1 MRGIEVLLKLRTRG
15 HTWSPCGAGCTPSA
29 WAACPTCRTPRSTPW
44 PRPRIRR
51 PTSGSTG
58 PSSTS
63 TPCMPTT
70 SGSMRRST
78 TLSRKNRPRP
88 WTPSGPANW
97 PPSAW
102 SRASRS
108 PRRPPARDPGPGGP
122 HRRRQARALS
132 YAPPDPQASLHGS
145 WKNAFV
151 GGSYEF
157 LRNGAR
163 LLDARTSST
172 TSPPSSSRHVHVDL
186 DPPAKNFWAVD
197 VYDTQTRSLTQIPST
212 IWPAL
217 PSSTGQL
224 QANPDGS
231 YDLYFGPTAPEG
243 KESNWVQ
250 TLPGKSWFV
259 LFRLYGPLQPWFD
272 QAWKLNEFNPSAER
286 HSHQARPRAIG
297 GNDENHGRERFLT
310 RLPAV
315 PPGPVAHVLLPV
327 EFAKSCSPRWRGL
340 RMPDQSIHPAANQDT
355 WPAPAP

>member
-1 MRGIEVLLKLRTRG
+1 
-15 HTWSPCGAGCTPSA
+15 
-29 WAACPTCRTPRSTPW
+29 
-44 PRPRIRR
+44 
-51 PTSGSTG
+51 
-58 PSSTS
+58 
-63 TPCMPTT
+63 
-70 SGSMRRST
+70 
-78 TLSRKNRPRP
+78 
-88 WTPSGPANW
+88 
-97 PPSAW
+97 
-102 SRASRS
+102 
-108 PRRPPARDPGPGGP
+108 
-122 HRRRQARALS
+122 
-132 YAPPDPQASLHGS
+132 
-145 WKNAFV
+145 
-151 GGSYEF
+151 

-355 WPAPAP
+355 WPAPAS

>member
-1 MRGIEVLLKLRTRG
+1 
-15 HTWSPCGAGCTPSA
+15 
-29 WAACPTCRTPRSTPW
+29 
-44 PRPRIRR
+44 
-51 PTSGSTG
+51 
-58 PSSTS
+58 
-63 TPCMPTT
+63 MPTT
-70 SGSMRRST
+70 SGSRRRST

-355 WPAPAP
+355 WPAPAS